1 MKRNISHESAPS
13 LSQPAPNSDSN
24 STSTDNV
31 CQDLMLPRRNDAND
45 TCEACRERNTECSGD
60 QPTCVSCA
68 QQETYCQ
75 YASADTEAEMW
86 MRKLLEEQKKSGEYQ
101 YFFDAVK
108 NMSQE
113 ESQAVYRLVRQRAD
127 IKTVVHQIREGK
139 YVSKQSELVK

>member
-1 MKRNISHESAPS
+1 
-13 LSQPAPNSDSN
+13 
-24 STSTDNV
+24 
-31 CQDLMLPRRNDAND
+31 
-45 TCEACRERNTECSGD
+45 
-60 QPTCVSCA
+60 
-68 QQETYCQ
+68 
-75 YASADTEAEMW
+75 MW